1 MYNQLKDSY
10 MWNMLNK
17 DGQAAQK
24 AMEAKNVGTLLTPSM
39 MPTTISKMRNRLKS
53 PIMKNVFDYIN
64 AGKIQMIYTDPSFRV
79 PVYMPFMTILDTAAK
94 EAVGLVYMA
103 NCKCFKE
110 ETEYTADEYRLKS
123 SLESCYFALKFIEKK
138 DSPKLISTNILR
150 PATSIYAFMV
160 AESINRKHS
169 IRFDPETYNQV
180 LYILSYFFINT
191 VMGVERDSGVM
202 DSYCLLQTTNP
213 NLQQIHRV
221 SEQFTGEDYK
231 SIDKMIQKMASIPEL
246 QKRVGSL
253 TVSNFT
259 ETFINVYDASVL
271 LSLENFSF
279 FVYNVLST
287 INQTYVNN
295 YHVMKQVMGENGK
308 KLYAALVTGIGDI

>member
-1 MYNQLKDSY
+1 MYSQLKDSY

-17 DGQAAQK
+17 DGSVAKK
-24 AMEAKNVGTLLTPSM
+24 ALEAKQTGTLIAPSM

-53 PIMKNVFDYIN
+53 PIMKNLFEYIN
-64 AGKIQMIYTDPSFRV
+64 AGKIQMIYTEPNLRI
-79 PVYMPFMTILDTAAK
+79 PVFMPFMTVMDTSAK
-94 EAVGLVYMA
+94 EAVGLVYLA
-103 NCKCFKE
+103 NCKALKE
-110 ETEYTADEYRLKS
+110 ETEYTCDEYRLKS

-138 DSPKLISTNILR
+138 DSPKLISTNIIR

-169 IRFDPETYNQV
+169 IRFDPDTYNQV
-180 LYILSYFFINT
+180 LYVLSYFFISK
-191 VMGVERDSGVM
+191 VMGVERDKDVM

-221 SEQFTGEDYK
+221 SEQFTGEDYA
-231 SIDKMIQKMASIPEL
+231 SIDKLIQKMASIPEL

-271 LSLENFSF
+271 LGLENFPF

-295 YHVMKQVMGENGK
+295 YHVMKQIMGDNGN
-308 KLYAALVTGIGDI
+308 KLYAALVTGVGDI